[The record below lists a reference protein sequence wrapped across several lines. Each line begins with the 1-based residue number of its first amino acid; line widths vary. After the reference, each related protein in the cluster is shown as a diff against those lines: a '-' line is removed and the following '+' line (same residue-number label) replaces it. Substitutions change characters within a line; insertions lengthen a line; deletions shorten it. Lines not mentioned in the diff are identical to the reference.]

1 MDIDDW
7 RKEIDEID
15 KKILQLLNKRTK
27 CVINIGKLKKQKG
40 ISLYSAKREDEI
52 LKLLLKQNKG
62 PLEEINIR
70 NIFEKI
76 IDESK
81 IIESKYCE

>member
-15 KKILQLLNKRTK
+15 KNILQLLNERTK
-27 CVINIGKLKKQKG
+27 CVISIGKLKKQKG
-40 ISLYSAKREDEI
+40 ISLYSAEREDEI
-52 LKLLLKQNKG
+52 FKLLLKQNKG
-62 PLEEINIR
+62 PLEETNIK

-81 IIESKYCE
+81 NIESKYCE

>member
-62 PLEEINIR
+62 PLKEINIR

>member
-7 RKEIDEID
+7 REEIDEID

-62 PLEEINIR
+62 PLKEINIR